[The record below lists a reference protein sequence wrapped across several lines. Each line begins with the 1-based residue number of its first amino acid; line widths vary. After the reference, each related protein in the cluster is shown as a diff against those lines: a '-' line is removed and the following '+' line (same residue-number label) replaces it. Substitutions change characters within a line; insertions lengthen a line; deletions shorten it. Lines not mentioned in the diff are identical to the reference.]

1 MSKEGHGERPPFVS
15 AMKKLALPLA
25 LGLIVIVVDQASK
38 QWALDALSGG
48 RTISVFGDFL
58 SFELAFN
65 SGAAF
70 SFGSSAT
77 WVFTLISAVV
87 SVALPFFMVR
97 FGFGARLILGIVWG
111 GAVGNLI
118 DRLVR
123 EPGFPGGYV
132 VDFINY
138 NGWFIGNVADIAL
151 VVGLLALFLVE
162 VFADDDGADGDGS
175 DGDGVDDDDAAETA
189 ENEPDPDSLA
199 SAEVDEK

>member
-1 MSKEGHGERPPFVS
+1 
-15 AMKKLALPLA
+15 MKKLALPLA

-87 SVALPFFMVR
+87 SVALPFFMGR
-97 FGFGARLILGIVWG
+97 FGLTGRIILGIVWG

-162 VFADDDGADGDGS
+162 VFADDDATGGVEAKPAAVAGAEDGATEDT
-175 DGDGVDDDDAAETA
+175 DTEL
-189 ENEPDPDSLA
+189 DPV
-199 SAEVDEK
+199 EVDEE